1 MPRRFF
7 TRLSVRYKQKDQP
20 WYLRPFRFVL
30 THPVYFSANRKSVAG
45 GLWLGL
51 FIAFMPMPGHMI
63 LAILAALLLRV
74 NIPVAALA
82 VWVTN
87 PLTVVPIFYLAYR
100 LGCAVM
106 DIPVQSFPEE
116 FSWNWMTTEFID
128 VWKPLWFG
136 SMILATS
143 IASAA
148 YILINVAWR
157 ISTAYRYRRRHL
169 FRGGSGTVDVG
180 ELD

>member
-1 MPRRFF
+1 M
-7 TRLSVRYKQKDQP
+7 
-20 WYLRPFRFVL
+20 
-30 THPVYFSANRKSVAG
+30 
-45 GLWLGL
+45 GL
-51 FIAFMPMPGHMI
+51 FIAFMPIPGHM
-63 LAILAALLLRV
+63 LVAALAALLLRV

-106 DIPVQSFPEE
+106 NIPAQSFPEE
-116 FSWNWMTTEFID
+116 FSWNWMTTQLVD

-148 YILINVAWR
+148 YIFINVVWR
-157 ISTAYRYRRRHL
+157 MSTAYRYRRRHSI
-169 FRGGSGTVDVG
+169 RGSSDHLGVG
-180 ELD
+180 DSD

>member
-1 MPRRFF
+1 M
-7 TRLSVRYKQKDQP
+7 
-20 WYLRPFRFVL
+20 
-30 THPVYFSANRKSVAG
+30 
-45 GLWLGL
+45 GL
-51 FIAFMPMPGHMI
+51 FVAFMPMPGHMI
-63 LAILAALLLRV
+63 VAILAALLLRV

-106 DIPVQSFPEE
+106 NIPAQSIPEE
-116 FSWNWMTTEFID
+116 FSWNWMTAELVD

-136 SMILATS
+136 SIILATS

-148 YILINVAWR
+148 YILINVVWR
-157 ISTAYRYRRRHL
+157 LSTAYRYRRRHL
-169 FRGGSGTVDVG
+169 FRSGSGKLGVG
-180 ELD
+180 DLD